1 MEVHREHVLEHMHA
15 LWTNWRADLKRYN
28 ITKPGRSLQQALDHV
43 PSGLDKY
50 EWEWLVKE
58 IYSKDPHKKAS
69 VRNSANRSYYKK
81 DRLHR
86 TGSKPYRQVAW
97 ELGAKTGNELSFL
110 QMFRETHKKGT
121 EFATREIAQKYVA
134 EKVFKSKSRSQV
146 LGLGGGVKPK
156 DVRGSYSTR
165 AELEV
170 ELNVTRRKNKV
181 LTDCL
186 ATVEAENEKIQNRVE
201 SVETEMM
208 KIKALIFQQFNTRPP
223 STACDGHETRG
234 SNLISIFILFFE
246 NWFGLNVD
254 RYLDGVYH

>member
-1 MEVHREHVLEHMHA
+1 MEVYREHVLEHMHA

-28 ITKPGRSLQQALDHV
+28 ITKPGRSLRQALDHV
-43 PSGLDKY
+43 PSGLDKVGVAC
-50 EWEWLVKE
+50 ERDLFEGSPQGF
-58 IYSKDPHKKAS
+58 IKAS
-69 VRNSANRSYYKK
+69 ARNSANRSYYKK

-121 EFATREIAQKYVA
+121 EFATREIAQKYV
-134 EKVFKSKSRSQV
+134 
-146 LGLGGGVKPK
+146 LGLGGEVKPK

-170 ELNVTRRKNKV
+170 ELNVTRRKNEV
-181 LTDCL
+181 LTDRL
-186 ATVEAENEKIQNRVE
+186 ATVEAENEKLQNRVE

-208 KIKALIFQQFNTRPP
+208 KIKDLVFQQFNTRPP
-223 STACDGHETRG
+223 SMLNGKFTYFTC
-234 SNLISIFILFFE
+234 LFHLLFA
-246 NWFGLNVD
+246 
-254 RYLDGVYH
+254 RIIT